1 MMTEEPFV
9 TKKTMRFQQRQVD
22 KYHSS
27 GFSDFSKFVRH
38 AIDMYDVQYEDLRM
52 TATVDA
58 YNDCITKLSV
68 ERDFVLQVRQ
78 NGVDGSYKLQ
88 KSLQNAPDNASFV
101 RQVGQNTTKND
112 DFVIQNTEDENPVG
126 QNTSQNEEETE
137 NFVPQMEQNQYY
149 EKMKPHLSLLSRQLN
164 VKKNVSDDTK
174 KMISEATALTKT
186 KVTSFIY
193 EFRNEIMEVPYEI
206 PDENDR
212 DTTKIYNRL
221 TKTFS

>member
-1 MMTEEPFV
+1 MEDDPFV

-22 KYHSS
+22 KYLAS

-38 AIDMYDVQYEDLRM
+38 VIDMYDVEYEDLRM

-78 NGVDGSYKLQ
+78 NGIDGSYKLQ
-88 KSLQNAPDNASFV
+88 KGLQNAPDNAPFV
-101 RQVGQNTTKND
+101 RQVGQNTTEND

-137 NFVPQMEQNQYY
+137 NSVPQMEQNQYY
-149 EKMKPHLSLLSRQLN
+149 EKMKPHLSLISRQLHIN
-164 VKKNVSDDTK
+164 NKVSDGTK

-193 EFRNEIMEVPYEI
+193 EFENEIRDVPYKI
-206 PDENDR
+206 PDRNDM
-212 DTTKIYNRL
+212 DKTKTYNRL

>member
-1 MMTEEPFV
+1 MEDDPFV

-22 KYHSS
+22 KYLAS

-38 AIDMYDVQYEDLRM
+38 VIDMYDVGYEDLRM

-88 KSLQNAPDNASFV
+88 NGLQNAPDNASFV
-101 RQVGQNTTKND
+101 RQVGQNTTEND

-137 NFVPQMEQNQYY
+137 NSVPQMEQNPYY
-149 EKMKPHLSLLSRQLN
+149 EKMKPYLSLMSRQLHISSE
-164 VKKNVSDDTK
+164 VSNETK
-174 KMISEATALTKT
+174 KMISDATALTKT

-193 EFRNEIMEVPYEI
+193 EFENEIRKVPYEI
-206 PDENDR
+206 PDKD
-212 DTTKIYNRL
+212 DMVKTKTYNRL

>member
-1 MMTEEPFV
+1 MTEEPFV

-22 KYHSS
+22 KYHAS

-38 AIDMYDVQYEDLRM
+38 VIDMYDVGYEDLRM

-78 NGVDGSYKLQ
+78 NGVDGSYKIQ
-88 KSLQNAPDNASFV
+88 KGLQNAPDNAPFV
-101 RQVGQNTTKND
+101 RQVGQNTTEND

-137 NFVPQMEQNQYY
+137 NSVPQMEQNPYY
-149 EKMKPHLSLLSRQLN
+149 EKMKPHLSLLSRQLHIN
-164 VKKNVSDDTK
+164 KKVSDDTK
-174 KMISEATALTKT
+174 KMISEATEMTKP

-193 EFRNEIMEVPYEI
+193 EFQNEIMEVPYEI
-206 PDENDR
+206 PDR
-212 DTTKIYNRL
+212 DDMDETKTYNRL